1 MRILVIQQKRVGDVL
16 TSTIICNNL
25 KKQYPQYTI
34 DYMCY
39 TNSVDVL
46 IGNPNIDNIIPLS
59 HKIRKNY
66 LSLFKFIFEIRAKKY
81 DIIIDVYN
89 KLETNLITMFA
100 GSKIKIA
107 YHKWYTTIF
116 YTHNLKRF
124 ENTETPKYGFAIDNR
139 LLLLEPLKI
148 DKNTLDPCPKLFV
161 SSKENDETIALFE
174 KHQIDRSKKTIMIS
188 LLGSEKNKTY
198 PLEYMTKVIE
208 YVANHKDVTI
218 LFNYFESQIEDA
230 KTIYNFCSP
239 ETQAKIRFDLFGKDL
254 RSFIS
259 IMNQCDV
266 IIGND
271 GGANN
276 MAKALNKPAFTI
288 FSPFVEKKI
297 WATFEDGQKNISV
310 HLKDFRPD
318 LFTDIDHD
326 EIKENYTSLYKFLTP
341 ELFKEKID
349 FFINNNLKRVSQTTL

>member
-1 MRILVIQQKRVGDVL
+1 MRILVIQQKRIGDVL

-25 KKQYPQYTI
+25 KKLYPQYTI

-46 IGNPNIDNIIPLS
+46 IGNPNIDNVITLS
-59 HKIRKNY
+59 HKVRKNY
-66 LSLFKFIFEIRAKKY
+66 LSLFKFIFKIRAKKY
-81 DIIIDVYN
+81 DMVIDVYN

-100 GSKIKIA
+100 GSDIKIA
-107 YHKWYTTIF
+107 YHKWYTTAF

-139 LLLLEPLKI
+139 LLLLEPLNIDQNKI
-148 DKNTLDPCPKLFV
+148 NPFPKLFV
-161 SSKENDETIALFE
+161 SPEEEEQTILLFE
-174 KHQIDRSKKTIMIS
+174 KHKIDINKKTIMIS

-198 PLEYMTKVIE
+198 PLDYMVKVVE

-218 LFNYFESQIEDA
+218 LFNYFENQIEDA
-230 KTIYNFCSP
+230 KSIYNSCSP
-239 ETQAKIRFDLFGKDL
+239 ETQEKIHFDLFGKDL

-259 IMNQCDV
+259 IMNQCDL

-271 GGANN
+271 GGAIN

-297 WATFEDGQKNISV
+297 WATFEDGIKNISV
-310 HLKDFRPD
+310 HLKDFKPE
-318 LFTDIDHD
+318 LFTNIDHD
-326 EIKENYTSLYKFLTP
+326 EIKQNHTSLYQMLAP
-341 ELFKEKID
+341 ELFKDKID
-349 FFINNNLKRVSQTTL
+349 FFINNN